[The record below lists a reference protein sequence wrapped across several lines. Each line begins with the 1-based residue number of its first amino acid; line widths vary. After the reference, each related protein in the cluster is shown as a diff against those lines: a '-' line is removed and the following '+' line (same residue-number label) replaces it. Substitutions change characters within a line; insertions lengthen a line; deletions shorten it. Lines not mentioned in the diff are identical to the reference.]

1 MPDFTREEIVAVVKE
16 SEKFEGANL
25 ADIDLSGADLWKAHL
40 RGANLIE
47 ADLRLVDL
55 WKADLRGA
63 DLRRV
68 DLRKADLSKADLRS
82 ANLSG
87 ANLHEA
93 WYNRHTT
100 FPDGFDPQKVGM
112 LPLYDGELPK
122 GSH

>member
-1 MPDFTREEIVAVVKE
+1 MYSIAMPDFTRGEIEEVVKE
-16 SEKFEGANL
+16 SWKLRGANL
-25 ADIDLSGADLWKAHL
+25 AGIDLSGAILG
-40 RGANLIE
+40 GANL
-47 ADLRLVDL
+47 RV
-55 WKADLRGA
+55 ADLRGA

>member
-1 MPDFTREEIVAVVKE
+1 MYSIAMPDFTRGEIEEVVKE
-16 SEKFEGANL
+16 SWKLRGANL
-25 ADIDLSGADLWKAHL
+25 AGIDLSGAIL
-40 RGANLIE
+40 G
-47 ADLRLVDL
+47 
-55 WKADLRGA
+55 G
-63 DLRRV
+63 
-68 DLRKADLSKADLRS
+68 